1 MHSTSRPPTF
11 SGYDTPVNNTDPRI
25 AAVRPNGRFGGL
37 SARLAAVALLVIA
50 AFAGPAGAQST
61 TEIRTAKDP
70 VIVSLPLISA
80 DSLLNAT
87 PNQWDEMVQQMA
99 GLVGDAVDE
108 NPGRLV
114 TLDPGRGRLLF
125 VTLPGHEQAAA
136 LQLKGDEAPV
146 LYELAMASL
155 LDEILDAATS
165 NRPDSALSVLGLP
178 FEPQHTLPGSIRD
191 SNDRYQRVIDDLA
204 ALISYRCFILLGS
217 KETEHRTVQ
226 RGLPEAFSLREGRP
240 LIFRTNAH
248 WSILFGD
255 AADFNEFGTESL
267 QIADA
272 AEPHARASAG
282 GRRAIRGRRAA
293 LPRDQRIVPGNRGG
307 RLKPARTKS
316 PTAADQGTR
325 PEIVAGD

>member
-1 MHSTSRPPTF
+1 MDGTSRPPTF
-11 SGYDTPVNNTDPRI
+11 SGYDTPVCNTDPRI
-25 AAVRPNGRFGGL
+25 AAVRPKGRFGGL
-37 SARLAAVALLVIA
+37 SARFAAVALLVIA
-50 AFAGPAGAQST
+50 ALAGPAGAQST

-70 VIVSLPLISA
+70 VIVSLPLPSA

-87 PNQWDEMVQQMA
+87 PNQWVEMVQQLA

-114 TLDPGRGRLLF
+114 TLDPGCGRLLL
-125 VTLPGHEQAAA
+125 VTLPRHEQAAA
-136 LQLKGDEAPV
+136 LQLKGNEAPV

-155 LDEILDAATS
+155 LDEILDAPTS

-178 FEPQHTLPGSIRD
+178 LEPQRTLPGSIRE

-204 ALISYRCFILLGS
+204 AFVSYRSFILLGS
-217 KETEHRTVQ
+217 KETEHQTVQ
-226 RGLPEAFSLREGRP
+226 RGLPEAFSLREDRP

-255 AADFNEFGTESL
+255 AADFDEFGTKSL

-272 AEPHARASAG
+272 AEPHEQASAG
-282 GRRAIRGRRAA
+282 GRRVIRDRRVA
-293 LPRDQRIVPGNRGG
+293 LLRDQRIIPRDRRG
-307 RLKPARTKS
+307 RLKSAPTKP
-316 PTAADQGTR
+316 PTAADRGTR